1 MLKFC
6 KGSSENKLIV
16 KKLNPLE
23 LRKSMEDV
31 SLGQAEGVG
40 TGLSKEI
47 NNDSEEY
54 FDLSNFL
61 QKGFRHK
68 KILFIT
74 AILSYVGFAFL
85 YTYKG
90 TWYEVNIT
98 AIYNNSKNNTLF
110 RALDMTVDNG
120 SDSSDVDVSKAL
132 AALKSEAF
140 LSFCY
145 KSSLSDPD
153 IAKLFGFDL
162 KGVNTASFEAK
173 AKEGIKYFINNR
185 MVLTSVEPVK
195 NKKNSQSNFSI
206 LLNDV
211 NPALLKSYSEKI
223 TKLISDYFVVNDGEE
238 LVVARKIIQ
247 DKIDNV
253 QKILD
258 ESNDKRLKLT
268 QSIPLVDKS
277 SIYSLQGQLQA
288 TRMAISGNKVLE
300 SQFQEKLT
308 DIEKKIKGIRGVED
322 DEYGLS
328 QELASLSNQKSE
340 LRAQGIEKESF
351 VFKNLSNSLANT
363 LKYLENSKSESK
375 VPGKNENSSFNTE
388 KVSELNNVFD
398 EINSYLNKKI
408 GTRDL
413 GKELKNSL
421 SITFPENGDTKPN
434 ESGSIP
440 IVSKEIIRELKDKV
454 QSVKFAIQG
463 NNFFELRLKDKI
475 LGIEKKLDALNDA
488 SNKIEKNY
496 YSTTIQDISNMAYL
510 QNQLKMQGV
519 DEDSIMAKRV
529 SESLDKAT
537 KELEKKKNISL
548 KDLKVD
554 DLYMPDESSL
564 YQQRETLEKI
574 KGENSFYEA
583 KVLELSKSL
592 DELTFMLNDKT
603 AKEAQLAELTD
614 YLKTNQSTLDLLKN
628 SLLKMEIVE
637 FKGRKKISF
646 FYDPIEERKLIP
658 LSFFLLISLV
668 LSFLVGLCLSYLK
681 ELNNPLLTTVKSFEE
696 RGNSVLGAVPSTKN
710 ALFQDAQ
717 QIDVFTNMSYLRLGI
732 SLENMFSYLQ
742 GKVILV
748 TSGENSLNSA
758 TISLNLGSFFG
769 STGRKVLIIESDLI
783 HNSVAKLT
791 GAPLNGG
798 VTDLY
803 LHKDKVEVFPY
814 KINEG
819 LDVIAGDPLQV
830 PSLSR
835 LASPNFKDL
844 LVELSVQYDFIFIHA
859 RPCLEAPD
867 ASDLSRYS
875 EVSVVCCDVEKINL
889 NKLDK
894 LNLEMKAFLSQQ
906 SCFIL
911 ENAQDVALASLKVKK
926 QAQEDQKEAA

>member
-1 MLKFC
+1 M
-6 KGSSENKLIV
+6 
-16 KKLNPLE
+16 KKLNPQE

-31 SLGQAEGVG
+31 SLVKSEGVG
-40 TGLSKEI
+40 TGLSKDI

-54 FDLSNFL
+54 FDLSDFL
-61 QKGFRHK
+61 QKCFRHK
-68 KILFIT
+68 KLLFIT
-74 AILSYVGFAFL
+74 AILSYVGLAFF

-90 TWYEVNIT
+90 TWYEENIT

-110 RALDMTVDNG
+110 RALDMTIDNG
-120 SDSSDVDVSKAL
+120 SDSSDVDVGKVL
-132 AALKSEAF
+132 ASLKSEAF

-145 KSSLSDPD
+145 KAALSDAD
-153 IAKLFGFDL
+153 IAKVFGIDL
-162 KGVNTASFEAK
+162 KGVNAASFENRT
-173 AKEGIKYFINNR
+173 KEKIKSFLNNR
-185 MVLTSVEPVK
+185 MVLSSIETPS
-195 NKKNSQSNFSI
+195 NKKSTQSNFSVM
-206 LLNDV
+206 LNDK
-211 NPALLKSYSEKI
+211 NPVLLKNFSEKV
-223 TKLISDYFVVNDGEE
+223 TKLITDYFAVNDQEE
-238 LVVARKIIQ
+238 LVSARKIIE

-253 QKILD
+253 QKILN

-308 DIEKKIKGIRGVED
+308 DIEKKIKGIRGVDD

-328 QELASLSNQKSE
+328 QELASLSNQKSV

-351 VFKNLSNSLANT
+351 VYKNLSNSLANS
-363 LKYLENSKSESK
+363 LKYLENFKSQAK

-388 KVSELNNVFD
+388 KVSELNSVFD

-408 GTRDL
+408 GSRNL
-413 GKELKNSL
+413 GTELKKSL
-421 SITFPENGDTKPN
+421 SITFPENGDVKSDDSN
-434 ESGSIP
+434 SIP
-440 IVSKEIIRELKDKV
+440 IINKDIIWDLKDKV
-454 QSVKFAIQG
+454 QSVKLAIQG
-463 NNFFELRLKDKI
+463 NSFFELRLKDKI
-475 LGIEKKLDALNDA
+475 LGIEKKLDALNDT
-488 SNKIEKNY
+488 STKIEKNY
-496 YSTTIQDISNMAYL
+496 ASTTIQDISNMAYL
-510 QNQLKMQGV
+510 QNQLKLQGV
-519 DEDSIMAKRV
+519 DEDSVIAKRV
-529 SESLDKAT
+529 SESLEKAT
-537 KELEKKKNISL
+537 KELEKNRNISL

-564 YQQRETLEKI
+564 YQQRETLEKL

-603 AKEAQLAELTD
+603 AKEAQLAELSD
-614 YLKTNQSTLDLLKN
+614 YIKTNQSTLDLLKN

-658 LSFFLLISLV
+658 LNMFLLISLV

-681 ELNNPLLTTVKSFEE
+681 ELSNPVLKTVKSFEE

-710 ALFQDAQ
+710 ALFLDAQ

-732 SLENMFSYLQ
+732 SLENMFSYLK
-742 GKVILV
+742 GKVILF

-769 STGRKVLIIESDLI
+769 STGRRVLIIESDLI

-803 LHKDKVEVFPY
+803 LHKDKIEVFPY

-835 LASPNFKDL
+835 LASPSFKDL
-844 LVELSVQYDFIFIHA
+844 LGELSVQYDYIFIHA

-911 ENAQDVALASLKVKK
+911 ENTQDVQFVANTKI
-926 QAQEDQKEAA
+926 EAEKIAA